1 MFSQLGGEKTVTVQQ
16 IRFGILIMLM
26 ILFMLIRL
34 AFHCQMTNI
43 NLIAFEIIEL
53 GTSLAL

>member
-1 MFSQLGGEKTVTVQQ
+1 MISQLGGEKTVTVQQ

-34 AFHCQMTNI
+34 AFHCQMTSI

-53 GTSLAL
+53 PR